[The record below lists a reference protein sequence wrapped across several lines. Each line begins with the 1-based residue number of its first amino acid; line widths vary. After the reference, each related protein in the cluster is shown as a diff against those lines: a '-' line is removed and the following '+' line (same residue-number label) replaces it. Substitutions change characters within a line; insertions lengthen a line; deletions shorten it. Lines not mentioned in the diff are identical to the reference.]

1 LWQSSRKEAHTENHA
16 QRNAGVRPHHLAAWS
31 SWGSKPRGRP
41 VRPASP
47 AAQRRAA
54 ELAAK
59 TIEGMIDPAASPE
72 ERVQRRRRLTKEPP
86 EFRED
91 VLGSC
96 ETLSR
101 MVEFGLKAKK

>member
-1 LWQSSRKEAHTENHA
+1 
-16 QRNAGVRPHHLAAWS
+16 
-31 SWGSKPRGRP
+31 
-41 VRPASP
+41 
-47 AAQRRAA
+47 
-54 ELAAK
+54 
-59 TIEGMIDPAASPE
+59 MIDPAASPE